1 MSIALKNE
9 QEQFIQKK
17 LKSGKYSS
25 ADEVIFEAFRLLEE
39 RDRHYE
45 QWLQDTRQ
53 KVTEGL
59 AQLDRG
65 KGLDGESVMA
75 RLKER
80 VRNAREN
87 HQ

>member
-1 MSIALKNE
+1 MSIALKIE

-39 RDRHYE
+39 RDKHYE

-53 KVTEGL
+53 KVADGL
-59 AQLDRG
+59 AQLDQG
-65 KGLDGESVMA
+65 EVLDGKSVMA

-80 VRNAREN
+80 VRM
-87 HQ
+87 